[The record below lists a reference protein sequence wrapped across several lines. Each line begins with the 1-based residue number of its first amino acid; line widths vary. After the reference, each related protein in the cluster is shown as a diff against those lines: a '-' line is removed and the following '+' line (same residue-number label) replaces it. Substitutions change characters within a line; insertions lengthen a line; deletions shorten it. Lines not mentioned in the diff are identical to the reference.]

1 MNIFTDENK
10 NISFR
15 NLKSKEMDFLFAGT
29 YGIVSVRYQHEIRKN
44 TSKHKY

>member
-44 TSKHKY
+44 TSRTQY